1 MLLLSSIIVRGS
13 KMVRRGDLRY
23 AKDGEKKN
31 GDYAIIPNFVDK
43 LDQCIDD
50 LSDCS
55 ELPKTTSELIC
66 ADARDLDIV
75 NEIDCVITSPPYL
88 NGTNYIRNTKSNY
101 MKKIITS
108 IMLVM
113 AVTAVMAQDNIYSF
127 KVKDDKGTE
136 VSLEQYKGKVLLIV
150 NTATRCGFTPQ
161 YKDLEA
167 IYEKYNEQGFEI
179 LDFPCNQFG
188 GQAPG
193 TIAEIKEFC
202 STNYNVKFTQFDK
215 IEVNGENE
223 HPLYTYL
230 KANAENKNNIRW
242 NFTKF
247 LISADGKILKRFESG
262 DKMTDVETAVAQ
274 ALTPAK

>member
-1 MLLLSSIIVRGS
+1 ML
-13 KMVRRGDLRY
+13 
-23 AKDGEKKN
+23 
-31 GDYAIIPNFVDK
+31 F
-43 LDQCIDD
+43 
-50 LSDCS
+50 
-55 ELPKTTSELIC
+55 
-66 ADARDLDIV
+66 
-75 NEIDCVITSPPYL
+75 
-88 NGTNYIRNTKSNY
+88 
-101 MKKIITS
+101 
-108 IMLVM
+108 M
-113 AVTAVMAQDNIYSF
+113 AVAAVSAQDNIYSF
-127 KVKDDKGTE
+127 KVKNDKGEE

-167 IYEKYNEQGFEI
+167 IYEKYNKQGFEI

-247 LISADGKILKRFESG
+247 LISPDGKILKRFESG
-262 DKMTDVETAVAQ
+262 DKMEDVETAVAQ
-274 ALTPAK
+274 ALNTEK

>member
-1 MLLLSSIIVRGS
+1 MGIVKAGVINYFRS
-13 KMVRRGDLRY
+13 
-23 AKDGEKKN
+23 
-31 GDYAIIPNFVDK
+31 DK
-43 LDQCIDD
+43 
-50 LSDCS
+50 
-55 ELPKTTSELIC
+55 
-66 ADARDLDIV
+66 
-75 NEIDCVITSPPYL
+75 
-88 NGTNYIRNTKSNY
+88 TNC

-136 VSLEQYKGKVLLIV
+136 ISLEQYKGKVLLIV

-202 STNYNVKFTQFDK
+202 TTNYNVKFTQFDK

>member
-1 MLLLSSIIVRGS
+1 
-13 KMVRRGDLRY
+13 
-23 AKDGEKKN
+23 
-31 GDYAIIPNFVDK
+31 
-43 LDQCIDD
+43 
-50 LSDCS
+50 
-55 ELPKTTSELIC
+55 
-66 ADARDLDIV
+66 
-75 NEIDCVITSPPYL
+75 
-88 NGTNYIRNTKSNY
+88 
-101 MKKIITS
+101 MKKLITS
-108 IMLVM
+108 IMLIM
-113 AVTAVMAQDNIYSF
+113 AVSTVIAQEDIYSF
-127 KVKDDKGTE
+127 KVKNDKGTE

-202 STNYNVKFTQFDK
+202 STTYNVKFTQFDK

-262 DKMTDVETAVAQ
+262 DKMEDVEAAIAQ

>member
-1 MLLLSSIIVRGS
+1 M
-13 KMVRRGDLRY
+13 
-23 AKDGEKKN
+23 
-31 GDYAIIPNFVDK
+31 
-43 LDQCIDD
+43 
-50 LSDCS
+50 
-55 ELPKTTSELIC
+55 
-66 ADARDLDIV
+66 
-75 NEIDCVITSPPYL
+75 
-88 NGTNYIRNTKSNY
+88 
-101 MKKIITS
+101 
-108 IMLVM
+108 
-113 AVTAVMAQDNIYSF
+113 
-127 KVKDDKGTE
+127 
-136 VSLEQYKGKVLLIV
+136 EQYKGKVLLIV

-167 IYEKYNEQGFEI
+167 MYEKYNEQGFEI

-188 GQAPG
+188 AQAPG

-202 STNYNVKFTQFDK
+202 STPYNDKFTQFDK

-262 DKMTDVETAVAQ
+262 DKMEDVESAVAQ
-274 ALTPAK
+274 ALAPAK

>member
-1 MLLLSSIIVRGS
+1 MLI
-13 KMVRRGDLRY
+13 MVVS
-23 AKDGEKKN
+23 A
-31 GDYAIIPNFVDK
+31 
-43 LDQCIDD
+43 
-50 LSDCS
+50 
-55 ELPKTTSELIC
+55 
-66 ADARDLDIV
+66 
-75 NEIDCVITSPPYL
+75 VI
-88 NGTNYIRNTKSNY
+88 
-101 MKKIITS
+101 
-108 IMLVM
+108 
-113 AVTAVMAQDNIYSF
+113 AQDNIYSF
-127 KVKDDKGTE
+127 EVKDDKGTE

-179 LDFPCNQFG
+179 LEFPCNQFG

-202 STNYNVKFTQFDK
+202 YTNYNVKFTQFDK

-247 LISADGKILKRFESG
+247 LISADGKILKRFEPG
-262 DKMTDVETAVAQ
+262 DKMTDVEDAVAQ
-274 ALTPAK
+274 ALK

>member
-1 MLLLSSIIVRGS
+1 ML
-13 KMVRRGDLRY
+13 
-23 AKDGEKKN
+23 
-31 GDYAIIPNFVDK
+31 F
-43 LDQCIDD
+43 
-50 LSDCS
+50 
-55 ELPKTTSELIC
+55 
-66 ADARDLDIV
+66 
-75 NEIDCVITSPPYL
+75 
-88 NGTNYIRNTKSNY
+88 
-101 MKKIITS
+101 
-108 IMLVM
+108 M
-113 AVTAVMAQDNIYSF
+113 AVAAVSAQDNIYSF
-127 KVKDDKGTE
+127 KVKNDKGEE

-247 LISADGKILKRFESG
+247 LISPDGKILKRFESA
-262 DKMTDVETAVAQ
+262 DKMEDVESAVAQ
-274 ALTPAK
+274 ALTPSK

>member
-1 MLLLSSIIVRGS
+1 
-13 KMVRRGDLRY
+13 
-23 AKDGEKKN
+23 
-31 GDYAIIPNFVDK
+31 
-43 LDQCIDD
+43 
-50 LSDCS
+50 
-55 ELPKTTSELIC
+55 
-66 ADARDLDIV
+66 
-75 NEIDCVITSPPYL
+75 
-88 NGTNYIRNTKSNY
+88 
-101 MKKIITS
+101 MKKIITV
-108 IMLVM
+108 IMLIM
-113 AVTAVMAQDNIYSF
+113 AVSAVSAQDNIYSF
-127 KVKDDKGTE
+127 KIKNDKGE
-136 VSLEQYKGKVLLIV
+136 AISLEQYKGKVLLIV

-262 DKMTDVETAVAQ
+262 DKMEDVESAVAQ
-274 ALTPAK
+274 ALNSLL

>member
-1 MLLLSSIIVRGS
+1 MGIVRTG
-13 KMVRRGDLRY
+13 VF
-23 AKDGEKKN
+23 N
-31 GDYAIIPNFVDK
+31 
-43 LDQCIDD
+43 
-50 LSDCS
+50 
-55 ELPKTTSELIC
+55 
-66 ADARDLDIV
+66 
-75 NEIDCVITSPPYL
+75 YL
-88 NGTNYIRNTKSNY
+88 RNTKSHY

-108 IMLVM
+108 ILLIM

-127 KVKDDKGTE
+127 KVKDDKGAE

-262 DKMTDVETAVAQ
+262 DKMEEVELAVAQ
-274 ALTPAK
+274 ALAPSK

>member
-1 MLLLSSIIVRGS
+1 
-13 KMVRRGDLRY
+13 
-23 AKDGEKKN
+23 
-31 GDYAIIPNFVDK
+31 
-43 LDQCIDD
+43 
-50 LSDCS
+50 
-55 ELPKTTSELIC
+55 
-66 ADARDLDIV
+66 
-75 NEIDCVITSPPYL
+75 
-88 NGTNYIRNTKSNY
+88 
-101 MKKIITS
+101 MKKLITS
-108 IMLVM
+108 IMLIM

-127 KVKDDKGTE
+127 KVKDDKGAE

-167 IYEKYNEQGFEI
+167 MYEKYNEQGFEI

-188 GQAPG
+188 SQAPG

-202 STNYNVKFTQFDK
+202 TTTYNVKFTQFDK

-262 DKMTDVETAVAQ
+262 DKMEDVESAVAQ
-274 ALTPAK
+274 ALAPKNK

>member
-1 MLLLSSIIVRGS
+1 
-13 KMVRRGDLRY
+13 
-23 AKDGEKKN
+23 
-31 GDYAIIPNFVDK
+31 
-43 LDQCIDD
+43 
-50 LSDCS
+50 
-55 ELPKTTSELIC
+55 
-66 ADARDLDIV
+66 
-75 NEIDCVITSPPYL
+75 
-88 NGTNYIRNTKSNY
+88 
-101 MKKIITS
+101 MKKLITS
-108 IMLVM
+108 IMLIM
-113 AVTAVMAQDNIYSF
+113 AVSAVMAQEDIYSF
-127 KVKDDKGTE
+127 KVKNDKGTE

-167 IYEKYNEQGFEI
+167 MYEKYNEQGFEI

-188 GQAPG
+188 AQAPG

-202 STNYNVKFTQFDK
+202 STNYHVKFTQFDK

-230 KANAENKNNIRW
+230 KANAENKNNIRC

-262 DKMTDVETAVAQ
+262 DKMEDVESAVSQ
-274 ALTPAK
+274 ALAPAK

>member
-1 MLLLSSIIVRGS
+1 MY
-13 KMVRRGDLRY
+13 VRRDAERT
-23 AKDGEKKN
+23 N
-31 GDYAIIPNFVDK
+31 FIIFA
-43 LDQCIDD
+43 
-50 LSDCS
+50 
-55 ELPKTTSELIC
+55 T
-66 ADARDLDIV
+66 
-75 NEIDCVITSPPYL
+75 
-88 NGTNYIRNTKSNY
+88 RNQLY
-101 MKKIITS
+101 MKKIITA
-108 IMLVM
+108 IMLIMTVS
-113 AVTAVMAQDNIYSF
+113 AVSAQDNIYSF
-127 KVKDDKGTE
+127 KVKNDKGE
-136 VSLEQYKGKVLLIV
+136 AVSLEQYKGKVLLIV

-262 DKMTDVETAVAQ
+262 DKMEDVESAVAQ
-274 ALTPAK
+274 ALNSLL

>member
-1 MLLLSSIIVRGS
+1 
-13 KMVRRGDLRY
+13 
-23 AKDGEKKN
+23 
-31 GDYAIIPNFVDK
+31 
-43 LDQCIDD
+43 
-50 LSDCS
+50 
-55 ELPKTTSELIC
+55 
-66 ADARDLDIV
+66 
-75 NEIDCVITSPPYL
+75 
-88 NGTNYIRNTKSNY
+88 
-101 MKKIITS
+101 MKKLITS

-127 KVKDDKGTE
+127 KVKDDKGAE
-136 VSLEQYKGKVLLIV
+136 VSLKQYKGKVLLIV

-167 IYEKYNEQGFEI
+167 MYEKYNEQGFEI

-188 GQAPG
+188 AQAPG

-202 STNYNVKFTQFDK
+202 TTTYNVKFTQFDK

-262 DKMTDVETAVAQ
+262 DKMEDVESAVAQ
-274 ALTPAK
+274 ALAPAK

>member
-1 MLLLSSIIVRGS
+1 MS
-13 KMVRRGDLRY
+13 
-23 AKDGEKKN
+23 N
-31 GDYAIIPNFVDK
+31 
-43 LDQCIDD
+43 
-50 LSDCS
+50 
-55 ELPKTTSELIC
+55 T
-66 ADARDLDIV
+66 RD
-75 NEIDCVITSPPYL
+75 
-88 NGTNYIRNTKSNY
+88 
-101 MKKIITS
+101 
-108 IMLVM
+108 
-113 AVTAVMAQDNIYSF
+113 
-127 KVKDDKGTE
+127 
-136 VSLEQYKGKVLLIV
+136 
-150 NTATRCGFTPQ
+150 CGFTPQ

-247 LISADGKILKRFESG
+247 LISPDGKILKRFESA
-262 DKMTDVETAVAQ
+262 DKMEDVESAVAQ
-274 ALTPAK
+274 ALTPSK

>member
-1 MLLLSSIIVRGS
+1 MLI
-13 KMVRRGDLRY
+13 
-23 AKDGEKKN
+23 
-31 GDYAIIPNFVDK
+31 
-43 LDQCIDD
+43 
-50 LSDCS
+50 
-55 ELPKTTSELIC
+55 
-66 ADARDLDIV
+66 
-75 NEIDCVITSPPYL
+75 
-88 NGTNYIRNTKSNY
+88 
-101 MKKIITS
+101 
-108 IMLVM
+108 M
-113 AVTAVMAQDNIYSF
+113 AVSAVIAQDNIYSF

-230 KANAENKNNIRW
+230 KANSENKNNIRW

-262 DKMTDVETAVAQ
+262 DKMTDVEAAVAE
-274 ALTPAK
+274 ALK

>member
-1 MLLLSSIIVRGS
+1 
-13 KMVRRGDLRY
+13 
-23 AKDGEKKN
+23 
-31 GDYAIIPNFVDK
+31 
-43 LDQCIDD
+43 
-50 LSDCS
+50 
-55 ELPKTTSELIC
+55 
-66 ADARDLDIV
+66 
-75 NEIDCVITSPPYL
+75 
-88 NGTNYIRNTKSNY
+88 
-101 MKKIITS
+101 MKKLITS

-127 KVKDDKGTE
+127 KVKDDKGAE

-167 IYEKYNEQGFEI
+167 MYEKYNEQGFEI

-188 GQAPG
+188 SQAPG

-202 STNYNVKFTQFDK
+202 TTTYNVKFTQFDK

-262 DKMTDVETAVAQ
+262 DKMEDVESAVAQ
-274 ALTPAK
+274 ALAPAK

>member
-1 MLLLSSIIVRGS
+1 MLII
-13 KMVRRGDLRY
+13 
-23 AKDGEKKN
+23 
-31 GDYAIIPNFVDK
+31 
-43 LDQCIDD
+43 
-50 LSDCS
+50 
-55 ELPKTTSELIC
+55 
-66 ADARDLDIV
+66 
-75 NEIDCVITSPPYL
+75 
-88 NGTNYIRNTKSNY
+88 
-101 MKKIITS
+101 
-108 IMLVM
+108 
-113 AVTAVMAQDNIYSF
+113 AVTAVIAQDNIYSF

-136 VSLEQYKGKVLLIV
+136 ISLEQYKGKVLLIV

>member
-1 MLLLSSIIVRGS
+1 MGIVRTG
-13 KMVRRGDLRY
+13 VF
-23 AKDGEKKN
+23 N
-31 GDYAIIPNFVDK
+31 
-43 LDQCIDD
+43 
-50 LSDCS
+50 
-55 ELPKTTSELIC
+55 
-66 ADARDLDIV
+66 
-75 NEIDCVITSPPYL
+75 YL
-88 NGTNYIRNTKSNY
+88 HNTKSNY

-108 IMLVM
+108 ILLIM

-167 IYEKYNEQGFEI
+167 IYEKYNKQGFEI

-262 DKMTDVETAVAQ
+262 DKMTDVEDAVAQ
-274 ALTPAK
+274 ALK

>member
-1 MLLLSSIIVRGS
+1 MLI
-13 KMVRRGDLRY
+13 
-23 AKDGEKKN
+23 
-31 GDYAIIPNFVDK
+31 
-43 LDQCIDD
+43 
-50 LSDCS
+50 
-55 ELPKTTSELIC
+55 
-66 ADARDLDIV
+66 
-75 NEIDCVITSPPYL
+75 
-88 NGTNYIRNTKSNY
+88 
-101 MKKIITS
+101 
-108 IMLVM
+108 M
-113 AVTAVMAQDNIYSF
+113 AVSAASAQDNIYSF
-127 KVKDDKGTE
+127 KVKNDKGE
-136 VSLEQYKGKVLLIV
+136 AVSLEQYKGKVLLIV

-262 DKMTDVETAVAQ
+262 DKMEDVESAVAQ
-274 ALTPAK
+274 ALNSLL

>member
-1 MLLLSSIIVRGS
+1 
-13 KMVRRGDLRY
+13 
-23 AKDGEKKN
+23 
-31 GDYAIIPNFVDK
+31 
-43 LDQCIDD
+43 
-50 LSDCS
+50 
-55 ELPKTTSELIC
+55 
-66 ADARDLDIV
+66 
-75 NEIDCVITSPPYL
+75 
-88 NGTNYIRNTKSNY
+88 

-136 VSLEQYKGKVLLIV
+136 ISLEQYKGKVLLIV

-202 STNYNVKFTQFDK
+202 TTNYNVKFTQFDK

>member
-1 MLLLSSIIVRGS
+1 ML
-13 KMVRRGDLRY
+13 
-23 AKDGEKKN
+23 
-31 GDYAIIPNFVDK
+31 F
-43 LDQCIDD
+43 
-50 LSDCS
+50 
-55 ELPKTTSELIC
+55 
-66 ADARDLDIV
+66 
-75 NEIDCVITSPPYL
+75 
-88 NGTNYIRNTKSNY
+88 
-101 MKKIITS
+101 
-108 IMLVM
+108 M
-113 AVTAVMAQDNIYSF
+113 AVAAVSAQDNIYSF
-127 KVKDDKGTE
+127 KVKNDKGEE

-247 LISADGKILKRFESG
+247 LISPEGKILKRFESG
-262 DKMTDVETAVAQ
+262 DKMEDVEAAVAQ
-274 ALTPAK
+274 ALKTEK

>member
-1 MLLLSSIIVRGS
+1 
-13 KMVRRGDLRY
+13 
-23 AKDGEKKN
+23 
-31 GDYAIIPNFVDK
+31 
-43 LDQCIDD
+43 
-50 LSDCS
+50 
-55 ELPKTTSELIC
+55 
-66 ADARDLDIV
+66 
-75 NEIDCVITSPPYL
+75 
-88 NGTNYIRNTKSNY
+88 
-101 MKKIITS
+101 MKKFFTS
-108 IMLVM
+108 IMLIM
-113 AVTAVMAQDNIYSF
+113 AATAVMAQDNIYSF

-167 IYEKYNEQGFEI
+167 MYEKYNEQGFEI

-202 STNYNVKFTQFDK
+202 STTYNVKFTQFDK

-230 KANAENKNNIRW
+230 KANAENKNNIHW

-262 DKMTDVETAVAQ
+262 DKMEDVESAVAQ
-274 ALTPAK
+274 ALALAK

>member
-1 MLLLSSIIVRGS
+1 ML
-13 KMVRRGDLRY
+13 
-23 AKDGEKKN
+23 
-31 GDYAIIPNFVDK
+31 F
-43 LDQCIDD
+43 
-50 LSDCS
+50 
-55 ELPKTTSELIC
+55 
-66 ADARDLDIV
+66 
-75 NEIDCVITSPPYL
+75 
-88 NGTNYIRNTKSNY
+88 
-101 MKKIITS
+101 
-108 IMLVM
+108 M
-113 AVTAVMAQDNIYSF
+113 AVAAVSAQDNIYSF
-127 KVKDDKGTE
+127 KVKNDKGE
-136 VSLEQYKGKVLLIV
+136 EISLEQYKGKLLLVV

-247 LISADGKILKRFESG
+247 LISPDGKILKRFESA
-262 DKMTDVETAVAQ
+262 DKMEDVESAVAQ
-274 ALTPAK
+274 ALTPSK

>member
-1 MLLLSSIIVRGS
+1 
-13 KMVRRGDLRY
+13 
-23 AKDGEKKN
+23 
-31 GDYAIIPNFVDK
+31 
-43 LDQCIDD
+43 
-50 LSDCS
+50 
-55 ELPKTTSELIC
+55 
-66 ADARDLDIV
+66 
-75 NEIDCVITSPPYL
+75 
-88 NGTNYIRNTKSNY
+88 
-101 MKKIITS
+101 MKKIITA
-108 IMLVM
+108 IMLIM
-113 AVTAVMAQDNIYSF
+113 AVTAISAQENIYSF
-127 KVKDDKGTE
+127 KVKDDQGKE

-167 IYEKYNEQGFEI
+167 IYEKYKEQGFEI

-247 LISADGKILKRFESG
+247 LISPDGKILKRFESG
-262 DKMTDVETAVAQ
+262 DKMEDVEAAVAQ
-274 ALTPAK
+274 ALKTEK

>member
-1 MLLLSSIIVRGS
+1 ML
-13 KMVRRGDLRY
+13 
-23 AKDGEKKN
+23 
-31 GDYAIIPNFVDK
+31 F
-43 LDQCIDD
+43 
-50 LSDCS
+50 
-55 ELPKTTSELIC
+55 
-66 ADARDLDIV
+66 
-75 NEIDCVITSPPYL
+75 
-88 NGTNYIRNTKSNY
+88 
-101 MKKIITS
+101 
-108 IMLVM
+108 M
-113 AVTAVMAQDNIYSF
+113 AVAAVSTQDNIYSF
-127 KVKDDKGTE
+127 KVKNDKGEE

-247 LISADGKILKRFESG
+247 LISPDGKILKRFESG
-262 DKMTDVETAVAQ
+262 DKMEDVEAAVAQ
-274 ALTPAK
+274 ALKTEK

>member
-1 MLLLSSIIVRGS
+1 MGIVRTG
-13 KMVRRGDLRY
+13 VF
-23 AKDGEKKN
+23 N
-31 GDYAIIPNFVDK
+31 
-43 LDQCIDD
+43 
-50 LSDCS
+50 
-55 ELPKTTSELIC
+55 
-66 ADARDLDIV
+66 
-75 NEIDCVITSPPYL
+75 YL
-88 NGTNYIRNTKSNY
+88 RNTKSNY

-108 IMLVM
+108 ILLIM

-127 KVKDDKGTE
+127 KVKDDKGAE

-262 DKMTDVETAVAQ
+262 DKMEEVELAVAQ
-274 ALTPAK
+274 ALAPSK